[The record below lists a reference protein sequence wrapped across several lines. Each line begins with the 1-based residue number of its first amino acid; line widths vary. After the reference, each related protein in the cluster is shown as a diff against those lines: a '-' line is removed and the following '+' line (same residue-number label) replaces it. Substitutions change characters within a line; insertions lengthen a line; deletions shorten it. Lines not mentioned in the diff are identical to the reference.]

1 MPPVTTPATD
11 VRLALPPLPESGAR
25 ARRALVR
32 GGLDPDL
39 DHTVTL
45 LVTELISNAIK
56 HAGLGPDDRIVV
68 LASLQP
74 DFVRVEVHDGGP
86 GFDPEVRHATKGHGL
101 RLVDTLASRWGVEH
115 GTGTRVWFEVD
126 RRRRRF
132 GRE

>member
-1 MPPVTTPATD
+1 MPPVTTRPTD

-25 ARRALVR
+25 ARRALLR

-39 DHTVTL
+39 DHTTTL
-45 LVTELISNAIK
+45 LVTELVSNAIK

-68 LASLQP
+68 LAAMEP
-74 DFVRVEVHDGGP
+74 DFARVEVHDGGP
-86 GFDPEVRHATKGHGL
+86 GFDPEVRRSTKGHGL

-115 GTGTRVWFEVD
+115 ATGTRVWFEVD

-132 GRE
+132 DRA